1 VQAALNKAHELGILY
16 ADEDWAPISDLT
28 LALLL
33 KRAGIRWEYA
43 ALDGLCEIIAPPICG
58 IHIMLVERAQTP
70 GEKRFAV
77 RHGLA
82 HVLAGHVE
90 EASFVRDRDPLS
102 HEERVADMFAFADLL
117 PDRMLEEMRAAGYGF
132 FDLSCWVIA
141 QMRLYCPSWRLTRLH
156 DRLKMLLPLPP
167 ARANDSTA

>member
-1 VQAALNKAHELGILY
+1 MAAALHKAHELGILY

-43 ALDGLCEIIAPPICG
+43 ALDGLCEIVSPPICG
-58 IHIMLVERAQTP
+58 IHLMLVERAQTP

-77 RHGLA
+77 RHGLG

-90 EASFVRDRDPLS
+90 ESSFVRDRDPLS

-117 PDRMLEEMRAAGYGF
+117 PDRRLAEMRAAGYRPW
-132 FDLSCWVIA
+132 DLELWTINEV
-141 QMRLYCPSWRLTRLH
+141 RRYCPGWRVTRLM
-156 DRLKMLLPLPP
+156 DRLNMLLPLP
-167 ARANDSTA
+167 ATRSVEG